1 MDFVVVWK
9 NGLSNLRK
17 IARTKRSQREREDS
31 RCQAGQDQRERE
43 DSKCQASR
51 TQREG
56 GASSGDQKRQLSPRD
71 HQREPKAQDRV
82 ERAEGLVAEADAA
95 GPVGKGAAASLAT
108 EV

>member
-1 MDFVVVWK
+1 MDLVIW
-9 NGLSNLRK
+9 GRSHEPRG
-17 IARTKRSQREREDS
+17 ARQDQREREDS

-95 GPVGKGAAASLAT
+95 GPDSQWGRVRRRL
-108 EV
+108 

>member
-1 MDFVVVWK
+1 MENGLCNYWEAMDFVVVRK

-17 IARTKRSQREREDS
+17 MNHEPRGARQDQREREDS

-43 DSKCQASR
+43 DSRCQASQ

-56 GASSGDQKRQLSPRD
+56 GASSGDQERQLSPRD

-82 ERAEGLVAEADAA
+82 APRG
-95 GPVGKGAAASLAT
+95 GSRR
-108 EV
+108 